1 MKVSNVPVEE
11 SNAPVKEY
19 NVQLENNVTEEEDN
33 AKWEE
38 HNALAQVVNN
48 RPGENNATT
57 QEGNIQRA

>member
-11 SNAPVKEY
+11 SNAPVK
-19 NVQLENNVTEEEDN
+19 EDN